1 MLRWDN
7 VKRLDPSDHFLR
19 RADRSSDGGGHSV
32 SQLHNASD
40 MVGGALE
47 GCKLLSP
54 NVYPIKIFDD
64 TTRVS
69 NGSDLAHGTSFP
81 FLLAIGNHIGVT
93 N

>member
-1 MLRWDN
+1 M
-7 VKRLDPSDHFLR
+7 
-19 RADRSSDGGGHSV
+19 

-64 TTRVS
+64 TRRVS